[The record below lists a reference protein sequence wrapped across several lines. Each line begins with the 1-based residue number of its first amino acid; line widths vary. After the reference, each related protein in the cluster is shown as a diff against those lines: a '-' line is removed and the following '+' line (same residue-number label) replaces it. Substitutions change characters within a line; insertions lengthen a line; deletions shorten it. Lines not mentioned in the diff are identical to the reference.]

1 MELYCKLNLAK
12 NQNQLIKILKKYWL
26 VNPNPNIEHCLED
39 SFTEK
44 DALSKLKIISKILVK
59 SVNVLF

>member
-26 VNPNPNIEHCLED
+26 INPNPNIEQCLRKQLYRKRC
-39 SFTEK
+39 S
-44 DALSKLKIISKILVK
+44 I
-59 SVNVLF
+59 